1 MKLTNLDI
9 NSSVFGILKK
19 CFMEFL
25 NKIAPL
31 KNYLNFVTKEV
42 SKAIMMLRTK
52 QKSVFKEEDFRSKN
66 EVQLA
71 KEYMCQS
78 CEKC

>member
-1 MKLTNLDI
+1 
-9 NSSVFGILKK
+9 
-19 CFMEFL
+19 MEFL

>member
-1 MKLTNLDI
+1 MKLTNFDI